1 MRKTKTYIHG
11 MQDAQRPFVEPL
23 QQTAENIHDLN
34 NRFDEIIDCII
45 WNHDDPEKLIE
56 MLKSKRASKPKQF
69 RIAVVYSGKE
79 NEDLADALRKDLN
92 NLKNTCQKM
101 DYRSFVKQGSNI
113 VDYRVYIGNPEKEQE
128 EKCKVLYKAYGMRIL
143 QIHSSYIADYDPKF
157 HFDATNRERFIEYY
171 ESIISES
178 LERSK
183 KAEAA
188 LKRRKER
195 MAKSGG
201 SIDPT
206 ATNAVLDAVIQ
217 GSENAIDFWDD
228 KPGWMQFVIGIP
240 SALVSIVGAF
250 LTFVLCVPAMIS
262 EILLRNTIDN
272 LREADFDSKFVAD
285 AQQQILEVKIV
296 DLFRLEQSK
305 DILCEQEGKTMEE
318 NSHAQS
324 GAATPMSENHKNDSA
339 NRSRKVGKSPERVGK
354 YYGIRPKDAVKFW
367 WADTKYTLGIKSKK
381 KR

>member
-1 MRKTKTYIHG
+1 MKKSNVYISG
-11 MQDAQRPFVEPL
+11 MQDALEPFSE
-23 QQTAENIHDLN
+23 QQNNTADRIHDLQDHFN
-34 NRFDEIIDCII
+34 EIIDCII

-56 MLKSKRASKPKQF
+56 MLKRKRAGKPKQF
-69 RIAVVYSGKE
+69 RIAIVYSGKE
-79 NEDLADALRKDLN
+79 NEDLADVLRKDLN

-143 QIHSSYIADYDPKF
+143 QNHNSYIVDYDPKF

-228 KPGWMQFVIGIP
+228 KPSWMQFAIGIP
-240 SALVSIVGAF
+240 TALVSIVGTF

-305 DILCEQEGKTMEE
+305 DILCEQDGKTMEA
-318 NSHAQS
+318 NSHARS
-324 GAATPMSENHKNDSA
+324 GAATPMSENHKIDSA
-339 NRSRKVGKSPERVGK
+339 NKSRKVGKSPERVGK
-354 YYGIRPKDAVKFW
+354 YYGIPFKDAVRFW
-367 WADTKYTLGIKSKK
+367 WADTKYTVGKIKNKK
-381 KR
+381 S